1 MYRRLEPRTKCKR
14 KTKQRHQNAGNK
26 LFNLGGG
33 DRSYRKG
40 RTRQTKTA
48 REQSKIKE
56 SKSTNQSHTHTH
68 KSNKDQKHKH
78 ICTSI
83 TKRVGLT
90 MGKGRGLNR
99 HKGGDGK
106 QTQVKI
112 INYLNYYYHEP

>member
-1 MYRRLEPRTKCKR
+1 MQETSSLIWGEVTGHTGKAEPGRQ
-14 KTKQRHQNAGNK
+14 KQPGSSQK
-26 LFNLGGG
+26 
-33 DRSYRKG
+33 
-40 RTRQTKTA
+40 
-48 REQSKIKE
+48 SKNPKVPIRV
-56 SKSTNQSHTHTH
+56 THTHTH